1 MLSTNELMELMK
13 KAKVQPR
20 EGYNQIHALRFCV
33 TFKRNKR
40 KYSEAEFRSIA
51 EAKGVELGGYQ
62 DLKALLNQGRDI
74 YRRLELI
81 TDRDLA
87 EEIQPLPMFEDPE
100 LFPTEETP
108 EPERSQIEAL
118 GHTVH
123 IARTIDTISLKMNES
138 ISKLDQLIGLE
149 TKAMHHVLAAEKP
162 EARE

>member
-51 EAKGVELGGYQ
+51 EAKGVDLGGYQ
-62 DLKALLNQGRDI
+62 DLRALLNQGRDI

-81 TDRDLA
+81 TDRDLS

-100 LFPTEETP
+100 LFPAEETA
-108 EPERSQIEAL
+108 EPAGKTWLDHVE
-118 GHTVH
+118 H
-123 IARTIDTISLKMNES
+123 IASTEDTISLKMNELL
-138 ISKLDQLIGLE
+138 SKIDTLIELE
-149 TKAMHHVLAAEKP
+149 TRALKAML